1 MICGKKIN
9 FGLSTENMHKNDW
22 PLLLS
27 HLWKDICQPFF
38 NFILVKLGAIFG
50 NYFYFQFAKNNYK
63 MQTTGFEK
71 KKCLHCIITIIW
83 VTLSQVKLEREINLK
98 DCLMLGHI
106 KMLQCSEK
114 NIILC

>member
-1 MICGKKIN
+1 
-9 FGLSTENMHKNDW
+9 
-22 PLLLS
+22 
-27 HLWKDICQPFF
+27 
-38 NFILVKLGAIFG
+38 
-50 NYFYFQFAKNNYK
+50 